1 MLFLVF
7 YMSFFMKYFA
17 ESLSFLLSFFF
28 NATII
33 LLSNAA
39 NLNFWYTLEE
49 IEIYIYLES
58 IL

>member
-1 MLFLVF
+1 
-7 YMSFFMKYFA
+7 MKYFA

-49 IEIYIYLES
+49 IKIYIYLES